1 MDQTHI
7 QALACQ
13 ASHLPSPAMYLFIL
27 MIMYVWHPRNIP
39 FEPYDLCQA
48 PSSSPPYHR
57 NTHPSLGCMVIRH
70 LQHGIPTFVWENA
83 GQGRERCKR
92 RGVGIGEGL
101 SHTTANISPG
111 KVLAPPVGVAIITTP
126 TIPACVSPRRRRS
139 PGLHTGVYQPWLRAI
154 ASHVHQPHVKPT
166 LLFTLMYSVLCAL
179 VWCLCRGMYVAV
191 RRQQAVVR
199 ALPPPPEFRDR
210 IQDPSLGG
218 KGLTH

>member
-92 RGVGIGEGL
+92 RGGGGL
-101 SHTTANISPG
+101 SHTSKAKSWLPQW
-111 KVLAPPVGVAIITTP
+111 VLLLLPLQLYLPVCPQGED
-126 TIPACVSPRRRRS
+126 
-139 PGLHTGVYQPWLRAI
+139 
-154 ASHVHQPHVKPT
+154 VHLAYT
-166 LLFTLMYSVLCAL
+166 LGF
-179 VWCLCRGMYVAV
+179 
-191 RRQQAVVR
+191 
-199 ALPPPPEFRDR
+199 
-210 IQDPSLGG
+210 ISLGFEP
-218 KGLTH
+218 